1 MLAPR
6 TERRAEATEVSEEPH
21 VGLKLSFTVVKEII
35 FSYFH
40 DDMGEFD

>member
-6 TERRAEATEVSEEPH
+6 TLSRAEATEVSEEPH
-21 VGLKLSFTVVKEII
+21 VGLKLSSIIVKEII